1 MIDLA
6 PLIAIASLVIGLL
19 IGWAMSGR
27 VHRTRWTEREALL
40 QAEGAA
46 REAAISAELERAR
59 GELDRLLRDRRDL
72 QSDRDESRSL
82 EEKLE
87 PLRSALD
94 ALRRQSAEA
103 ATDRA
108 TADAAIKAQIEG
120 VQRNYASLEDATK
133 KLVVAMT
140 QGKSRGQWGEMQ
152 LEQLLSHSGLVEGVH
167 YRRQDTRAGENG
179 QSRPDIVIQMPAGT
193 EILVDAKFPF
203 DAYWAAVSADDPHSD
218 PLMRKH
224 AEDVLARAK
233 ELAAKR
239 YSDTAIS
246 PDFVVMFL
254 PLESLLQSALAAD
267 GALLE
272 RTFQSQVVL
281 ATPTTMLA
289 LLRTIAFG
297 YQRNDLAANAERIQ
311 QVGSELLHRLGLL
324 SEHITAV
331 RKGLDQAVRGYNSF
345 IGSYESRVLV
355 SAREMKQLGV
365 PSQRSLEAPDVALSA
380 LRESAQ
386 PSIPTGDDAGRS
398 MSDPQATI

>member
-6 PLIAIASLVIGLL
+6 PLIAISSLAVGLL
-19 IGWAMSGR
+19 FGWIVSSR
-27 VHRTRWTEREALL
+27 VNRTRWREREALL
-40 QAEGAA
+40 LAEGAA
-46 REAAISAELERAR
+46 REAAIRAELERAR
-59 GELDRLLRDRRDL
+59 GELDLLNRDRRDL

-87 PLRSALD
+87 PLRSALE
-94 ALRRQSAEA
+94 ALRRQSTEA

-140 QGKSRGQWGEMQ
+140 HGKARGQWGEMQ
-152 LEQLLSHSGLVEGVH
+152 LEQLLSHSGLMEGVH

-179 QSRPDIVIQMPAGT
+179 QSRPDIVIQMPGGT

-203 DAYWAAVSADDPHSD
+203 DAYWAAVSADDPNRE

-254 PLESLLQSALAAD
+254 PLESLLQAALAAD

-297 YQRNDLAANAERIQ
+297 YQRNDLAVNAEKIQ
-311 QVGSELLHRLGLL
+311 QVGSELLNRLGLL
-324 SEHITAV
+324 SEHITSV
-331 RKGLDQAVRGYNSF
+331 RKGLDQAVRGYNAF

-365 PSQRSLEAPDVALSA
+365 PSQRSLEAPDAAQSS
-380 LRESAQ
+380 LREPALTPDTAS
-386 PSIPTGDDAGRS
+386 DEVDRS
-398 MSDPQATI
+398 MSHP